1 LTAELSPTLRPLALC
16 ETGEP
21 YILQASVGEGR
32 MIILPGPEL
41 LSNAGMV
48 AGDNAR
54 LLANLFELPGG
65 RVELIGELTRDAVS
79 SPLAALSAAG
89 LTPWLCQLLL
99 LAAAFAAYR
108 GSAFGRRVEAP
119 LGLRRR
125 FSEHVQALGQRWAE
139 QRASRSALSAYAGY
153 GLELVRERVPV
164 GAGQSSPD
172 LARAVARKTGRE
184 HALVAHTLELARRA
198 REGEGEGGSGN
209 ETEDLRA
216 LRDLGR
222 LIEDL
227 GGIR

>member
-1 LTAELSPTLRPLALC
+1 
-16 ETGEP
+16 
-21 YILQASVGEGR
+21 
-32 MIILPGPEL
+32 
-41 LSNAGMV
+41 V

-54 LLANLFELPGG
+54 LLANLLDLPEG
-65 RVELIGELTRDAVS
+65 RVELIGELTRDTVS
-79 SPLAALSAAG
+79 SPLSAVNAAG

-108 GSAFGRRVEAP
+108 GVAFGRRVEAP
-119 LGLRRR
+119 ADLRRR

-153 GLELVRERVPV
+153 GLEVVRERVPA
-164 GAGQSSPD
+164 GAGQSSAD

-184 HALVAHTLELARRA
+184 HAPVAQTLELARRA
-198 REGEGEGGSGN
+198 REGEANVVSN

-227 GGIR
+227 GGNR